1 MWVERQQE
9 TVPPLLQHLSPFDP
23 DSDGVGAG
31 QRRRRR
37 RLLVLCPRFARA
49 ARAMA
54 AAKKMSGQST
64 RRRRRRGRG
73 RPPPS
78 AGRFDPATLTPSAHR
93 LSVRNNATIAYADC
107 RRGRRRRWR
116 SCCEPL
122 PSHRPLIRC
131 KQRTKAA
138 RRFASV
144 DRLFSRGAI

>member
-31 QRRRRR
+31 QRRRR
-37 RLLVLCPRFARA
+37 LLVLCPRFARA

-64 RRRRRRGRG
+64 RPRRRGGRRG
-73 RPPPS
+73 RPS

-107 RRGRRRRWR
+107 RRGRRQRRRWR